1 MAAADRPTTTV
12 RRGGMGARLLWR
24 ALLVR
29 RSRVLAA
36 VTAIAVGAAVIAALA
51 SLYFDISAKMSRE
64 LRAYGANFIV
74 APASAE
80 GDKTFSE
87 ATYRKLIAELPAD
100 RLVGASPFLY
110 GVARVEDREAVI
122 AGLDFAGAQKISPY
136 WQVEGNWIG
145 VDFDERRC
153 MLGERL
159 AASLGLHP
167 GDTIEVSNDDGS
179 FKTELTVRGIVETG
193 EAEDDQILVNRS
205 LAQKLLGMPNVINL
219 AMLSIQA
226 EGEEADRLAST
237 VEADFPDLDIRPIRQ
252 VSQSDGELLDKI
264 KVLMAFVAGIIL
276 VITAVCVNSTLTAM
290 IVERRREIGLQKALG
305 ADDSAIM
312 RQFLIETVTLS
323 LIGVAAG
330 LVIGFGLAQLLG
342 QAVFS
347 TAISFRAIV
356 VPATLAISLVAAL
369 AAAIVPI
376 RRAIRIVPAQVLKGE

>member
-1 MAAADRPTTTV
+1 MAAADRPTTAV

-159 AASLGLHP
+159 AESLGLHP

-237 VEADFPDLDIRPIRQ
+237 VEADFPGLDIRPIRQ